1 MGKEYKIIKGTSY
14 DARTPVEV
22 VNWLETSRER
32 RQRIR
37 LFYGNTE
44 TGEAWPEEHDVTGV
58 IGRSGGSVKIPILL
72 HSTRSTGGPAVLD
85 HCIVGIGT
93 VGDHGWRGSK
103 FRMVYKHPKFHAGE
117 WSAQSEPTDLHPVR
131 WVVKR
136 NGEVHAVFH
145 KANCKKPF
153 TRAYD
158 YIEFMRGER
167 MRPW

>member
-1 MGKEYKIIKGTSY
+1 MSKEYRIIKGTSY

-44 TGEAWPEEHDVTGV
+44 TGEAWPEENDVIGY
-58 IGRSGGSVKIPILL
+58 IGRSNGVVKIPIIL
-72 HSTRSTGGPAVLD
+72 HNSRSMGGPGVLD

-93 VGDHGWRGSK
+93 ITDQGWRGSR
-103 FRMVYKHPKFHAGE
+103 FRMVYRHQKFHTGE
-117 WSAQSEPTDLHPVR
+117 WEAKAEPTDLHPIR
-131 WVVKR
+131 WVVRR
-136 NGEVHAVFH
+136 NGETHAVFH
-145 KANCKKPF
+145 KANCKRPYE
-153 TRAYD
+153 RALN

-167 MRPW
+167 MVP